1 MSETDLQQQEEAN
14 VLESDDHAEPAIE
27 PTKTVS
33 SVPLCRSC
41 NKRRAREG
49 CTVKG
54 CFSCCDDTFCD
65 VHMKIK
71 EQKAWKE
78 KVLAGATDVQQQAAL
93 LRRNRL
99 TPGTFREPLFQYV
112 GDSIV
117 LWNLR
122 EYVKN
127 SKWREEAFRKS
138 KRRSAGITQNI
149 PNCKRRSLNQI
160 VDELYEKSLRD
171 ES

>member
-1 MSETDLQQQEEAN
+1 MSEMDSELQEETRF
-14 VLESDDHAEPAIE
+14 LESDEHAEPAIAS
-27 PTKTVS
+27 TKAVS
-33 SVPLCRSC
+33 SVPLCSSC

-54 CFSCCDDTFCD
+54 CFSCCDDTSCE

-78 KVLAGATDVQQQAAL
+78 KVLAGTTDVQKQAAQ

-122 EYVKN
+122 DYVKN
-127 SKWREEAFRKS
+127 PKWREEAIRKS
-138 KRRSAGITQNI
+138 KRRSAGMAQRVANR
-149 PNCKRRSLNQI
+149 KRRTLNQI
-160 VDELYEKSLRD
+160 VDDLYEKSLRG
-171 ES
+171 